1 MPIQT
6 NPRVF
11 CDACGES
18 RDCTLHQRAEFPPD
32 AAKKYL
38 RKHCDNEPG
47 ACKFRY
53 QAGIWF
59 EPKPLSEENL
69 NRD

>member
-1 MPIQT
+1 MAIYYP
-6 NPRVF
+6 PLVV
-11 CDACGES
+11 CEACGES

-53 QAGIWF
+53 RAGIHYD
-59 EPKPLSEENL
+59 PSHLREENL
-69 NRD
+69 DD